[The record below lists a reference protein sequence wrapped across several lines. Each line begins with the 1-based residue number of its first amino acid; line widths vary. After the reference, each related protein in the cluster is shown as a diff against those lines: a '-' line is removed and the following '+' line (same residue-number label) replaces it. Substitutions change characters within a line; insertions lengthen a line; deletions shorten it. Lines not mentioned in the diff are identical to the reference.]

1 MKRPHYMNY
10 TSAFPELEK
19 VAKAI
24 WEVMPDFETVDVA
37 LNENVKRAFTL
48 YKFGMRKA
56 NEECIHVAN
65 KLESC
70 SPEEPCGS
78 MACSLCQ
85 RNRRL
90 RFVQKWGPFI
100 KTHQEDYVAV
110 TLVFYADKHSASELS
125 DWEYSKFKQRVL
137 KVMQGIG
144 FKSPIIGGFEMDYH
158 NFTHDK
164 KQSHWL
170 PHLHLLMPNEPEKLE
185 MLRQYMLRKK
195 NLLAREGKR
204 NRPMRIDVIT
214 NVERQMS
221 YCITGIWME
230 YPWFLNAD
238 NKLKKSKNPRRIKSA
253 GVYAKSLVKLDRLSD
268 GMLTFAVNV
277 QVG

>member
-1 MKRPHYMNY
+1 MKRPHYTNY

-24 WEVMPDFETVDVA
+24 RDVMTDFETVDDA
-37 LNENVKRAFTL
+37 LNENVKRVKAL
-48 YKFGMRKA
+48 RKFGMRKA
-56 NEECIHVAN
+56 QEECVHVAN
-65 KLESC
+65 KLENC

-85 RNRRL
+85 CYRRL
-90 RFVQKWGPFI
+90 RFMQKWWPYI
-100 KTHQEDYVAV
+100 KEHQEDYVAV
-110 TLVFYADKHSASELS
+110 TLVFYTDKHSASELS

-137 KVMQGIG
+137 KVMQRIG

-204 NRPMRIDVIT
+204 NRPMRIDVIK

-238 NKLKKSKNPRRIKSA
+238 NKLKKSKDPRRIKSA
-253 GVYAKSLVKLDRLSD
+253 GVYAKSLVKLDRFSD

>member
-1 MKRPHYMNY
+1 MKRPRYTNY
-10 TSAFPELEK
+10 KSAFPELEK

-24 WEVMPDFETVDVA
+24 REVMTDFETIDDA
-37 LNENVKRAFTL
+37 LNENVKRVKAL
-48 YKFGMRKA
+48 RKFGIPKA
-56 NEECIHVAN
+56 HEECVHVAN
-65 KLESC
+65 KLENC

-78 MACSLCQ
+78 MACSLCS
-85 RNRRL
+85 RYRRL
-90 RFVQKWGPFI
+90 RFMQMWVPYI
-100 KTHQEDYVAV
+100 KAHQEDHVAV
-110 TLVFYADKHSASELS
+110 TLVFYADKHSTSELLY
-125 DWEYSKFKQRVL
+125 WEYSKLKQRVL
-137 KVMQGIG
+137 KVMQRIG

>member
-1 MKRPHYMNY
+1 MKRPQSNHYYSVN
-10 TSAFPELEK
+10 PELEK
-19 VAKAI
+19 LAKAI
-24 WEVMPDFETVDVA
+24 SKAVPRFETIDQTLVENAIRVKA
-37 LNENVKRAFTL
+37 LRE
-48 YKFGMRKA
+48 FGNLRDKTQCLELA
-56 NEECIHVAN
+56 D
-65 KLESC
+65 KLKNC
-70 SPEEPCGS
+70 SPEEVCGS

-85 RNRRL
+85 RYRRL
-90 RFVQKWGPFI
+90 KFMQKWLPYI
-100 KTHQEDYVAV
+100 EEHQNDYKAV
-110 TLVFYADKHSASELS
+110 TLISYADMFSNSTLFAWDLGML
-125 DWEYSKFKQRVL
+125 KQRLL
-137 KVMQGIG
+137 KAIQRIG
-144 FKSPIIGGFEMDYH
+144 FNAPVIGGFEMDYH
-158 NFTHDK
+158 NYTHEPER
-164 KQSHWL
+164 SHWM
-170 PHLHLLMPNEPEKLE
+170 PHLHLIMPNEPEKLE

-204 NRPMRIDVIT
+204 NRPMRIDEIE

-238 NKLKKSKNPRRIKSA
+238 NKLKKSKEPRRIKSA

>member
-1 MKRPHYMNY
+1 MKRPHYTNY
-10 TSAFPELEK
+10 TLAFPELEK

-24 WEVMPDFETVDVA
+24 RDVMTDFETVDDA
-37 LNENVKRAFTL
+37 LNENVKRVKAL
-48 YKFGMRKA
+48 RKFGMRKA
-56 NEECIHVAN
+56 QEECVHVAN
-65 KLESC
+65 KLENC

-85 RNRRL
+85 CYRRL
-90 RFVQKWGPFI
+90 RFMQKWWPYI
-100 KTHQEDYVAV
+100 KEHQEDYVAV

-137 KVMQGIG
+137 KVMQRIG

-185 MLRQYMLRKK
+185 MLRQYMLSKK

-238 NKLKKSKNPRRIKSA
+238 NKLKKSRDPRRIKSA
-253 GVYAKSLVKLDRLSD
+253 GVYAKSLAKLDRLSD

>member
-1 MKRPHYMNY
+1 M
-10 TSAFPELEK
+10 
-19 VAKAI
+19 
-24 WEVMPDFETVDVA
+24 
-37 LNENVKRAFTL
+37 
-48 YKFGMRKA
+48 
-56 NEECIHVAN
+56 
-65 KLESC
+65 
-70 SPEEPCGS
+70 
-78 MACSLCQ
+78 
-85 RNRRL
+85 
-90 RFVQKWGPFI
+90 QKWGPFI
-100 KTHQEDYVAV
+100 KTHQEDYIAV

-137 KVMQGIG
+137 KVIQRIG

-158 NFTHDK
+158 NYTHDK

-204 NRPMRIDVIT
+204 NRPMRIDVIK

-238 NKLKKSKNPRRIKSA
+238 NKLKKSKYPRRIKSA

>member
-1 MKRPHYMNY
+1 MKRPNY
-10 TSAFPELEK
+10 TSHASAFPQLEE

-24 WEVMPDFETVDVA
+24 REVMSDFETVDDA
-37 LNENVKRAFTL
+37 LSENVQRAL
-48 YKFGMRKA
+48 MLRKFGMSKA
-56 NEECIHVAN
+56 NEVCINVAN
-65 KLESC
+65 KLENC
-70 SPEEPCGS
+70 SPVEPCKS

-85 RNRRL
+85 RNRKL
-90 RFVQKWGPFI
+90 RFMQRWVPYI
-100 KTHQEDYVAV
+100 KEHQNDYVAV
-110 TLVFYADKHSASELS
+110 TLIFYADKHSASELLA
-125 DWEYSKFKQRVL
+125 WEYNKLKQRVL
-137 KVMQGIG
+137 KVMQRIG

-158 NFTHDK
+158 NYTHDK

-238 NKLKKSKNPRRIKSA
+238 NKLKKSKEPRRIKSA
-253 GVYAKSLVKLDRLSD
+253 GVYAKSLAKLDRLSD

>member
-1 MKRPHYMNY
+1 MKRPNY
-10 TSAFPELEK
+10 TSHASVFPQLEG
-19 VAKAI
+19 VAKVI
-24 WEVMPDFETVDVA
+24 REVMSDFETVDDA
-37 LNENVKRAFTL
+37 LNENFQRAYTL
-48 YKFGMRKA
+48 REFGMRKA
-56 NEECIHVAN
+56 NEMCIYVAN
-65 KLESC
+65 KLENC
-70 SPEEPCGS
+70 SPEELCKS

-85 RNRRL
+85 RNRKL
-90 RFVQKWGPFI
+90 RFMQKWVPYI
-100 KTHQEDYVAV
+100 KDHQEDYVAV
-110 TLVFYADKHSASELS
+110 TLVFYADKHSASELLA
-125 DWEYSKFKQRVL
+125 WEYIKLKQRVL
-137 KVMQGIG
+137 KVMQRIG

-158 NFTHDK
+158 NHTHDK

-195 NLLAREGKR
+195 NILAREGKR
-204 NRPMRIDVIT
+204 NRPMRIDSIK

-238 NKLKKSKNPRRIKSA
+238 NKLKKCKYPRRIKSA

-277 QVG
+277 QVE

>member
-1 MKRPHYMNY
+1 MKRSRY
-10 TSAFPELEK
+10 TSHISAFPELEK

-24 WEVMPDFETVDVA
+24 SKAMPRFETIDQTLA
-37 LNENVKRAFTL
+37 ENVIRVKALRS
-48 YKFGMRKA
+48 FGMRKA
-56 NEECIHVAN
+56 HEECIHLAN
-65 KLESC
+65 TLEEC
-70 SPEEPCGS
+70 VPEEPCGS

-90 RFVQKWGPFI
+90 RFVQKWGPYI

-110 TLVFYADKHSASELS
+110 TLIFYADKHSASELS

-137 KVMQGIG
+137 KVMQRIG

-158 NFTHDK
+158 NLTHDK

-195 NLLAREGKR
+195 NHLAREGKR
-204 NRPMRIDVIT
+204 NRPMRIDVIK
-214 NVERQMS
+214 NVELQMS

-230 YPWFLNAD
+230 YLWFINAD
-238 NKLKKSKNPRRIKSA
+238 NKLKKSMNPRRIKSA
-253 GVYAKSLVKLDRLSD
+253 CVYAKSLVKLDRLSD

>member
-1 MKRPHYMNY
+1 MKRPQSNHYYSVN
-10 TSAFPELEK
+10 PELEK
-19 VAKAI
+19 LAKSISKA
-24 WEVMPDFETVDVA
+24 VPRFETIDQTLVENAIRVKA
-37 LNENVKRAFTL
+37 LRE
-48 YKFGMRKA
+48 FGNLRDKTQCLELA
-56 NEECIHVAN
+56 D
-65 KLESC
+65 KLKNC
-70 SPEEPCGS
+70 SPEEVCGS

-85 RNRRL
+85 RYRRL
-90 RFVQKWGPFI
+90 KFMQKWLPYI
-100 KTHQEDYVAV
+100 EEHQNDYKAV
-110 TLVFYADKHSASELS
+110 TLISYADMFSNSTLFAWDLGML
-125 DWEYSKFKQRVL
+125 KQRLL
-137 KVMQGIG
+137 KAIQRIG
-144 FKSPIIGGFEMDYH
+144 FNAPVIGGFEMDYH
-158 NFTHDK
+158 NYTHEPER
-164 KQSHWL
+164 SHWM
-170 PHLHLLMPNEPEKLE
+170 PHLHLIMPNEPEKLE

-204 NRPMRIDVIT
+204 NRPMRIDEIE

-238 NKLKKSKNPRRIKSA
+238 NKLKKSKEPRRIKSA

>member
-1 MKRPHYMNY
+1 MKRPHYTNY
-10 TSAFPELEK
+10 ITAFPQLEE
-19 VAKAI
+19 VAKVI
-24 WEVMPDFETVDVA
+24 RKFMPDFETVNDA
-37 LNENVKRAFTL
+37 LNENIKRSVML
-48 YKFGMRKA
+48 REFGMRKA
-56 NEECIHVAN
+56 NEACIDLAN

-70 SPEEPCGS
+70 SLEEPCGS

-85 RNRRL
+85 RNRKL
-90 RFVQKWGPFI
+90 RFMQKWGPYV

-110 TLVFYADKHSASELS
+110 TLIFYADKHPASELS

-137 KVMQGIG
+137 KVMQRIG

-158 NFTHDK
+158 NYTHDK

-204 NRPMRIDVIT
+204 NRPMRIDRIK

-238 NKLKKSKNPRRIKSA
+238 NKLKKSMVPRRIKSA

-268 GMLTFAVNV
+268 GMLTFAINV

>member
-1 MKRPHYMNY
+1 MKRPHYTNY

-24 WEVMPDFETVDVA
+24 WEVMPDFETVDDA

-48 YKFGMRKA
+48 HKFGMRKA

-137 KVMQGIG
+137 KVIQRIG

-158 NFTHDK
+158 NYTHDK

-204 NRPMRIDVIT
+204 NRPMRIDVIK

-238 NKLKKSKNPRRIKSA
+238 NKLKKSKYPRRIKSA
-253 GVYAKSLVKLDRLSD
+253 GVYAKSLVKLDHLSD